1 MTAGYRTRR
10 VDLGEVTLTLD
21 EWPEAGGRP
30 VLFLHAAGFSRGVWR
45 PVAAG
50 LLDICRP
57 IALDLRGHGDTRTAL
72 AVGDWTAMAD
82 DVERLAEIEGWSDLV
97 IVGHSLGDAVGMLLT
112 LERPELISALIL
124 VEALLRP
131 SADGRPSE
139 MVEVALRRRYTW
151 PSRDEA
157 AAYLRARPPLR
168 LLAPR
173 GLPGLRRDG
182 PSSARWDGRRRGAR
196 LPP

>member
-1 MTAGYRTRR
+1 MTPYRTRR
-10 VDLGEVTLTLD
+10 VDLGEIVCALD
-21 EWPEAGGRP
+21 EWPGERQRP
-30 VLFLHAAGFSRGVWR
+30 VLFLHATGFTRGVWR
-45 PVAAG
+45 PVASN
-50 LLDICRP
+50 LSDVCRP